1 MTDNSHIFNGK
12 NNAWFI
18 LKLNKTLIQKPK
30 KYILKEGDIFKLG
43 RIIFRVK
50 EINLDKLEKEKERK
64 KHIINNRNLNKNK
77 SSVIVNKKK
86 KNICRICYNEEEEET
101 NPLIQPCQCSGT
113 MKYIHY
119 KCLKQWIE
127 TNSCIKIQK
136 NNTYSIF
143 NIKNFECEL
152 CKNKFPDIIEYN
164 GNFLEISNYYFCY
177 EKYIILESLVF
188 DGKKKKFLY
197 VINLEND
204 NSQLKIGRGKD
215 IDILVT
221 DISISRIHCLLVRD
235 KNNVYLNDYNSKF
248 GTLILIQSPFLKM
261 SNDLPLNIQ
270 IGRTFLHFE
279 LENSSSFFNCCIC
292 ETNDNEYFYHQQSKN
307 TIEYNKIF
315 IIKEEN
321 NIKDNESDKSINE
334 EKDIVKDL
342 HNEKPLHCKN
352 TSICSLE
359 NKENNINNDDN
370 NANKKRNK
378 NIISIPI
385 NSTETQII

>member
-1 MTDNSHIFNGK
+1 
-12 NNAWFI
+12 
-18 LKLNKTLIQKPK
+18 
-30 KYILKEGDIFKLG
+30 
-43 RIIFRVK
+43 
-50 EINLDKLEKEKERK
+50 
-64 KHIINNRNLNKNK
+64 
-77 SSVIVNKKK
+77 
-86 KNICRICYNEEEEET
+86 
-101 NPLIQPCQCSGT
+101 

-279 LENSSSFFNCCIC
+279 LEKSFSFINCCTC
-292 ETNDNEYFYHQQSKN
+292 EIYDNKYFYHQQNKQN
-307 TIEYNKIF
+307 FEYYKIC
-315 IIKEEN
+315 IIKQER
-321 NIKDNESDKSINE
+321 NIKENEKDKSINE
-334 EKDIVKDL
+334 EKNIIKDL
-342 HNEKPLHCKN
+342 YIGKSLQYKN
-352 TSICSLE
+352 TTICSLQIS
-359 NKENNINNDDN
+359 ENNVNNDDDN
-370 NANKKRNK
+370 VNKKRNM
-378 NIISIPI
+378 NIISIPFK
-385 NSTETQII
+385 STDNQII

>member
-1 MTDNSHIFNGK
+1 
-12 NNAWFI
+12 
-18 LKLNKTLIQKPK
+18 
-30 KYILKEGDIFKLG
+30 
-43 RIIFRVK
+43 
-50 EINLDKLEKEKERK
+50 
-64 KHIINNRNLNKNK
+64 
-77 SSVIVNKKK
+77 
-86 KNICRICYNEEEEET
+86 
-101 NPLIQPCQCSGT
+101 

-248 GTLILIQSPFLKM
+248 GTLILIQTPILKL
-261 SNDLPLNIQ
+261 SDNLPLYMQ
-270 IGRTFLHFE
+270 VGRTFMQIKIKKPFSLFG
-279 LENSSSFFNCCIC
+279 CCDIS
-292 ETNDNEYFYHQQSKN
+292 EKNNEYYYHKQNEKEIDYHKN
-307 TIEYNKIF
+307 I

-321 NIKDNESDKSINE
+321 ENDDDDIESEISNNDKS
-334 EKDIVKDL
+334 
-342 HNEKPLHCKN
+342 
-352 TSICSLE
+352 
-359 NKENNINNDDN
+359 NNHGLKVIEFETIDKNNDVQIHVNRVTSVADN
-370 NANKKRNK
+370 IENTETRRNQ
-378 NIISIPI
+378 ITEIPI
-385 NSTETQII
+385 RATIIHEGEK